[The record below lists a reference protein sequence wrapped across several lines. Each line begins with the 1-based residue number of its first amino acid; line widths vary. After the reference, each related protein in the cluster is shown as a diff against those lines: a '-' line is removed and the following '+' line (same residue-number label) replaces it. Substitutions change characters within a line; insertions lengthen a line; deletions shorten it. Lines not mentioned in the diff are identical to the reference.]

1 MKAVLAKL
9 TIPHWRTR
17 LQLALLFTLAMTISQ
32 GISLWIIKS
41 QNANIQ
47 EAINRFHLLENTT
60 SAVTLLNV
68 LNTEKRHIGI
78 TSLSDHRKGIF
89 LSQTAWAIN
98 SERSLDTLV
107 MRLSQMLDF
116 SPSRIQISDKINNK
130 VFCLAEKSEKINNS
144 TKTSALEKNITGIN
158 QQKNTEQKTQKN
170 SKTNKITEACRGDF
184 FISTQLDDGQW
195 LNFYFHLGPPSRV
208 LISKVLPGVLAS
220 LFLIIIIT
228 NLTLSRIISPLQQ
241 LSRGAEK
248 VGRGETYF
256 IPVSGPQDVK
266 QTIIAFNDMQEKLNR
281 FIKDRTHL
289 MAAISHDLRTPITVM
304 RLRLELFEQSDDKT
318 KLLET
323 LDEMESI
330 TVASLNFVRE
340 SSIEE
345 DTKDIDINA
354 LLAIICDDLQDTG
367 LQTYYQERNRIIY
380 SCRSKSL
387 KRALTNLIH
396 NGAIYGKKVD
406 VSLHTVK
413 DTHKQH
419 IHTLEIHI
427 KDQGSGIPN
436 DMHEAIFE
444 PFVRLENSRNRKTGG
459 TGLGL
464 SIARTIIRHHGGDIL
479 LRNQPEGFCVIV
491 QLP

>member
-1 MKAVLAKL
+1 M
-9 TIPHWRTR
+9 R
-17 LQLALLFTLAMTISQ
+17 LS
-32 GISLWIIKS
+32 
-41 QNANIQ
+41 
-47 EAINRFHLLENTT
+47 
-60 SAVTLLNV
+60 NV
-68 LNTEKRHIGI
+68 LN
-78 TSLSDHRKGIF
+78 
-89 LSQTAWAIN
+89 
-98 SERSLDTLV
+98 
-107 MRLSQMLDF
+107 F
-116 SPSRIQISDKINNK
+116 SPSRIQISDKINNNI
-130 VFCLAEKSEKINNS
+130 FCLTETTKKENNS
-144 TKTSALEKNITGIN
+144 STDSALEKNIIN
-158 QQKNTEQKTQKN
+158 SEKKINMENKNQKKPKTD
-170 SKTNKITEACRGDF
+170 KITEACRSDF
-184 FISTQLDDGQW
+184 FISAQLDDGQW
-195 LNFYFHLGPPSRV
+195 LNFYFRLGPPSRV

-220 LFLIIIIT
+220 LLLIIIIT
-228 NLTLSRIISPLQQ
+228 NLTLSRITSPLQQ
-241 LSRGAEK
+241 LSRGAKK

-256 IPVSGPQDVK
+256 IPASGPQDVK

-304 RLRLELFEQSDDKT
+304 RLRLELFEQSDDKI

-340 SSIEE
+340 SNIEE
-345 DTKDIDINA
+345 DTKDIDMNA
-354 LLAIICDDLQDTG
+354 LLASICDDLQETG
-367 LQTYYQERNRIIY
+367 LQTYYQEHSRIIY
-380 SCRSKSL
+380 SCRSTSL

-406 VSLHTVK
+406 VSLHYAK
-413 DTHKQH
+413 DIDKKN

-427 KDQGSGIPN
+427 KDQGSGIPS
-436 DMHEAIFE
+436 DMHETIFE

-479 LRNQPEGFCVIV
+479 LHNQPEGFGVVV